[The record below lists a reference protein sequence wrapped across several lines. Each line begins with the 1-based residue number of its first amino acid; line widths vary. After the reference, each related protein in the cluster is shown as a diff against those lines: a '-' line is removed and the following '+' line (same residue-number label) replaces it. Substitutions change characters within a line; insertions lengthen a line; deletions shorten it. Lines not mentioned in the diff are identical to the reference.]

1 MATSMPGFFPGL
13 DERPASPCLSLYQE
27 THRSYPDNRQDRLR
41 YKNLV
46 NALEESLQRKYPARD
61 TLSLLEP
68 FLALG
73 EDDGFW
79 NHTLDGLAVFGAEG
93 VFRTYRFPHVPR
105 ELAVSA
111 DSFHTKP
118 LLRVMQSTERFHL
131 LCLTRQNI
139 RLFDADRYAVDEIE
153 LPPDMPRNMLQV
165 LGSETTEPEITIASF
180 GSAGVGGVIRHG
192 HSSRRDEEE
201 LDDEKFFRAVDTGV
215 LERYSNPSGLPLML
229 VALPA
234 HQGLFRKIS
243 RNASLLEAGI
253 SADPQS
259 MTPEVLRE
267 KAWDVMAPV
276 IGGRIRSAA
285 AACAEAIASG
295 MGTSDPEDAAVAAV
309 GGRIARLLIDREK
322 LIAGKVDP
330 VTGTVELVSLED
342 PTVDD
347 VLDDIGEIVRQKGG
361 EVLVLSS
368 SEMPSMTGIAALYR
382 Y

>member
-1 MATSMPGFFPGL
+1 MVTPMQESFQVL
-13 DERPASPCLSLYQE
+13 VERPPTPCLSLYQE

-46 NALEESLQRKYPARD
+46 NALEESLRRKYPGRD
-61 TLSLLEP
+61 ALPLLEP
-68 FLALG
+68 FRVLG
-73 EDDGFW
+73 DDDGFW
-79 NHTLDGLAVFGAEG
+79 NHTHEGLAVFGAEG
-93 VFRTYRFPHVPR
+93 IFRTYRFPYVPR

-139 RLFDADRYAVDEIE
+139 KLYDADRYAVEEIE

-180 GSAGVGGVIRHG
+180 GSAGAGGVIRHG
-192 HSSRRDEEE
+192 HSSKRDEEE
-201 LDDEKFFRAVDTGV
+201 VDNEKFFRAVDTAV
-215 LERYSNPSGLPLML
+215 LERYSIPSGLPLML
-229 VALPA
+229 AALPE

-243 RNASLLEAGI
+243 RNASLLEGGI

-259 MTPEVLRE
+259 MTTDVLRVR
-267 KAWDVMAPV
+267 AWDVMAPS
-276 IGGRIRSAA
+276 IAARIRAA
-285 AACAEAIASG
+285 AESCAAAIALG
-295 MGTSDPEDAAVAAV
+295 TGTSDPEDAAVAAV
-309 GGRIARLLIDREK
+309 GGRIERLLIDRET
-322 LIAGKVDP
+322 LIAGTVDP
-330 VTGTVELVSLED
+330 VTGAVRFVPLED
-342 PTVDD
+342 PAVDD

-361 EVLVLSS
+361 EVLVLSAT
-368 SEMPSMTGIAALYR
+368 EMPSETGLAAIYR